1 MEIALHL
8 GAHLTDDGRLRGCL
22 EKNRDL
28 LQQDGIEVPDA
39 SLYRSSVLEAVKAH
53 SRGQLAPDAGAMLL
67 DGIVETD
74 TARRVVLSTARF
86 LSPLPSAVR
95 RAQFCPMAEARVQGL
110 RALFA
115 EHDVSLYLAIRNPAS
130 FVPAVLKA
138 VRDDQASVIRGD
150 LQATDL
156 RWSDLVET
164 IRTQFP
170 EAPLTVW
177 CDEDTPFI
185 WDNVLK
191 NVSGHAETTQLAHV
205 YDWFDAVMVDGGAA
219 KLAAYMDDAPPMDQV
234 QRQRVIAAF
243 LDKFCDETKIDIDVS
258 AEGWSED
265 MVDLLSELYD
275 DDVGTIAAMDGVTLL
290 QP

>member
-39 SLYRSSVLEAVKAH
+39 ALYRSSVLEAVKAH
-53 SRGQLAPDAGAMLL
+53 SRGQLAADAGAMLL
-67 DGIVETD
+67 DGIVPSD

-130 FVPAVLKA
+130 FIPAVLNA
-138 VRDDQASVIRGD
+138 VRDDQASVIRSD

-156 RWSDLVET
+156 RWSDLVST
-164 IRTQFP
+164 IRANFP

-185 WDNVLK
+185 WEDVLQL
-191 NVSGHAETTQLAHV
+191 VSGHGDTVQLAHV
-205 YDWFDAVMVDGGAA
+205 HDWFDAVMVEGGAA
-219 KLAAYMDDAPPMDQV
+219 KLAAYMDDAPPMDHT

-275 DDVGTIAAMDGVTLL
+275 EDVGTIASMDGVTLL